1 MDTMCS
7 DMSAPPKSGGPR
19 SPRPFFRLADD
30 AEVSSWVL
38 VPADSHLA
46 TMAPHGRFPP
56 WTRPRPPQSC
66 RRRSLPTRPQS
77 RRRRSAS
84 PRTSPTQST
93 TTAHALT
100 TSPRD
105 RVLRFSIG
113 EAFRA
118 LPLEAHF
125 ASMRSRVCVA
135 IAHRHAPDH
144 FDVVLAV
151 AAMLFAVLR
160 QCAARASLHPCL
172 RFQQCGC
179 GHRELDSPLS
189 QCSAERIFKYNIESA

>member
-1 MDTMCS
+1 M
-7 DMSAPPKSGGPR
+7 PR
-19 SPRPFFRLADD
+19 SPRPFFGSPTTPRFRLG
-30 AEVSSWVL
+30 SSSLRTRISRPWHHMVAS
-38 VPADSHLA
+38 P
-46 TMAPHGRFPP
+46 PGRDLG
-56 WTRPRPPQSC
+56 
-66 RRRSLPTRPQS
+66 RRSRAEGARCQRDPRADVVAAPRHAP
-77 RRRRSAS
+77 RRRRARRHELMHS
-84 PRTSPTQST
+84 PHRRT
-93 TTAHALT
+93 
-100 TSPRD
+100 PRD

-160 QCAARASLHPCL
+160 QCAAKAGCIVSALSN
-172 RFQQCGC
+172 GC

-189 QCSAERIFKYNIESA
+189 QCSAERDFQV